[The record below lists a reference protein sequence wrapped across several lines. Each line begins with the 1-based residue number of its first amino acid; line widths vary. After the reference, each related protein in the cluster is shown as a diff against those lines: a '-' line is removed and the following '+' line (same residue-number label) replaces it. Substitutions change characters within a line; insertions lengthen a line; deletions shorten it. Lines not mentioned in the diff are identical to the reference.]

1 MQLQV
6 DFDPNV
12 SYVGA
17 RPKQSRDRQRSRES
31 GSSAVV
37 PVHNCKGIFCVALM
51 DEKQRR
57 PADVESRRRKL
68 RLSLATTD
76 TVATAAT
83 LTPVA
88 AAVAAF
94 QQSHHNVARAYL
106 NEIENF
112 MTAYNV

>member
-1 MQLQV
+1 M
-6 DFDPNV
+6 
-12 SYVGA
+12 
-17 RPKQSRDRQRSRES
+17 
-31 GSSAVV
+31 
-37 PVHNCKGIFCVALM
+37 
-51 DEKQRR
+51 
-57 PADVESRRRKL
+57 ESRRRKL

-112 MTAYNV
+112 MTYQ

>member
-68 RLSLATTD
+68 RLSSATTD
-76 TVATAAT
+76 TVAAAAT

-88 AAVAAF
+88 AAVAVAAI
-94 QQSHHNVARAYL
+94 QQSHHSMARAYL
-106 NEIENF
+106 N
-112 MTAYNV
+112 